1 MCHRKNDT
9 HLPTLITMYS
19 DTLNEIISM
28 AIEMSVAAQGAF
40 SDANRERIIRYA
52 LKEGENP
59 DEVMAVVKVRMKEA
73 IKQDLERLRIER
85 MEEKKRRDEMR
96 RIQREKEKHEED
108 FQGGDTEQDDCQE
121 DEGDSGD

>member
-1 MCHRKNDT
+1 
-9 HLPTLITMYS
+9 MYS

-121 DEGDSGD
+121 DEGDSGDYQEDYSDGY

>member
-1 MCHRKNDT
+1 M
-9 HLPTLITMYS
+9 PTLITMYS

-121 DEGDSGD
+121 DEGDSGDYQEDYSDGY

>member
-1 MCHRKNDT
+1 
-9 HLPTLITMYS
+9 MYS

-96 RIQREKEKHEED
+96 RIQREKEQHEED

-121 DEGDSGD
+121 DEGDSGDYQEDYSDGY